1 MIDAATD
8 RVDADH
14 LRAHLRYRHAAER
27 GGDKRRDLD
36 DPQILKHP
44 VHRPILSTRGRRG
57 KTVAVGALIGVPVGV
72 SLGMPN
78 RGAERAL
85 IPPAGVGAAEVS
97 PRRR

>member
-1 MIDAATD
+1 MTSAPICAIVMPPSGAATN
-8 RVDADH
+8 
-14 LRAHLRYRHAAER
+14 AEN
-27 GGDKRRDLD
+27 LD

-57 KTVAVGALIGVPVGV
+57 KTVAVGALIGVPAGV
-72 SLGMPN
+72 SLGMPD